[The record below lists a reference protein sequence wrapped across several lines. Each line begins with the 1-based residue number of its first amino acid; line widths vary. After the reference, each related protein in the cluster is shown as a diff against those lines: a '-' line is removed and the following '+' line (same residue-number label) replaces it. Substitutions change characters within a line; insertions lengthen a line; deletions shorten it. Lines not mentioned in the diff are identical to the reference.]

1 MGYPPAL
8 DAYRTRVE
16 EALARVTSGCG
27 GPAGLVAAMEWSLL
41 AGGKRLRPVML
52 LATRDLFPKG
62 GLDPMPAACALE
74 LIHTYSL
81 VHDDL
86 PALDNDDFRRGRPSC
101 HKRFGEA
108 AALLAGDALLTDAF
122 RLVGDAWRGSDDP
135 AGLAVVAEIAGAAG
149 SAGMVG
155 GQVLDTIG
163 TGRALTADELHAVH
177 RGKTGA
183 MIRAAVRCGAILG
196 HAQDDELAALTSA
209 AERLGLAFQVVDD
222 VLDVTASAGQLGK
235 TPGKDREQGKTTFA
249 SLLGVDGAGRYARE
263 LSDGAIDDLR
273 RFGPAADPLRDLADF
288 FVTRNA

>member
-8 DAYRTRVE
+8 DAYRARVE

-52 LATRDLFPKG
+52 LATRDLFPPG

-81 VHDDL
+81 IHDDL

-108 AALLAGDALLTDAF
+108 MALLAGDALLTEAF

-149 SAGMVG
+149 AAGMVG
-155 GQVLDTIG
+155 GQVLDTVG
-163 TGRALTADELHAVH
+163 TGQALTAEELHAVH

-222 VLDVTASAGQLGK
+222 VLDVTASVGQLGK

-263 LSDGAIDDLR
+263 LSEGAIGDLR
-273 RFGPAADPLRDLADF
+273 RFGPAADPLRDLAAF

>member
-52 LATRDLFPKG
+52 LATRDLFPPG

-81 VHDDL
+81 IHDDL